1 MACPAPSPTEV
12 GMASKQG
19 KVILVGAGPGDEG
32 LLTVKGKAALE
43 QAEVVVYDL
52 LANPRLL
59 DLAPAAAR
67 RINAGKRAG
76 THVLTQDQTNALL
89 VRLGREGRR
98 VVRLKGGDP
107 YVFGRGGEE
116 ALALRAAGVP
126 FEVVPGISSGVAALA
141 YAGIPLTHRGLATSA
156 VFVTGQ
162 ERSGKPLSA
171 RTLRALA
178 QLDATL
184 VFFMATEAAARVC
197 AQLMKAGKPA
207 STPAACVMSGTRPEQ
222 RTLVSTL
229 KALAGDMAAGGFGA
243 PGLLVVGPVATLK
256 GRLDWFERRPLF
268 GRRYLVTRSREQA
281 SQLSLRLREL
291 GADVRELPAIR
302 IEARP
307 LDARMRRALKGLPA
321 LDWAVFSSANGV
333 EHFFSRLF
341 EAGLDARALA
351 GLRLAA
357 VGASTAQ
364 ALAARGLKADLVPA
378 SFDAEHLLG
387 ALLPRLAVKGPRRG
401 VLLVR
406 AVEGRDI
413 LLKGLAAA
421 KVKAVDL
428 GVYSTLAAVGDAHD
442 AAADLEAGRIDGVT
456 FGSSSTV
463 THFRGLFSAAQWRRL
478 APKVRGFVLGPITR
492 ATAQAAGVTVAAEA
506 AEASIAALVQAIL
519 KHDGR

>member
-1 MACPAPSPTEV
+1 MAAV
-12 GMASKQG
+12 KGGG
-19 KVILVGAGPGDEG
+19 KVVLVGAGPGDEG
-32 LLTVKGKAALE
+32 LLTLKGKAALE

-59 DLAPAAAR
+59 DLAPAGAR

-76 THVLTQDQTNALL
+76 KHVLSQDQTNALL
-89 VRLGREGRR
+89 VKLGRSGKR

-116 ALALRAAGVP
+116 ALALRAAGVD

-162 ERSGKPLSA
+162 ERSGKPLQA
-171 RTLRALA
+171 RTLKALA

-197 AQLMKAGKPA
+197 GQLVKAGKPA

-229 KALAGDMAAGGFGA
+229 GRLAADMAAGGFGA
-243 PGLLVVGPVATLK
+243 PGLLVVGPVAGLH
-256 GRLDWFERRPLF
+256 GQLDWFERRPLF

-281 SQLSLRLREL
+281 SGLSRRLREL

-302 IEARP
+302 IEALP
-307 LDARMRRALKGLPA
+307 LTGAMRRQLKGLGR

-333 EHFFSRLF
+333 EHFFGRLLQ
-341 EAGLDARALA
+341 AGLDARALG

-357 VGASTAQ
+357 VGASTAE
-364 ALAARGLKADLVPA
+364 ALAARGLRADLVPS
-378 SFDAEHLLG
+378 SFDAEHLLK
-387 ALLPRLAVKGPRRG
+387 ALLPRLARQGARRG

-406 AVEGRDI
+406 AREGRDV

-428 GVYSTLAAVGDAHD
+428 AVYSTLAGAADGR
-442 AAADLEAGRIDGVT
+442 AAAAELEAGRVDGVS

-463 THFRGLFSAAQWRRL
+463 AHFRGLFSAAQWARL
-478 APKVRGFVLGPITR
+478 RPKVRAYVLGPITR
-492 ATAQAAGVTVAAEA
+492 ASAEAAGLRVAAEA
-506 AEASIAALVQAIL
+506 AEASIPSLVQSIL